1 LIRNVKNFIR
11 NSPQSLLARNS
22 GWMFMGFGLRVVAQT
37 GYFVLL
43 ARALGPREYG
53 EFVAITALISIV
65 APFAGMGAGNLL
77 IKNVARDRTVFAEAW
92 GNALTVL
99 AASGGL
105 LLVAILLIVRFVLPD
120 SIPWSLIV
128 LVSVSDLIIVR
139 VGELASQGF
148 QATEQMRYTAKL
160 YLLPYLL
167 RLLCAAIVFS
177 VWHRTTALRWG
188 WFYLASTTIASA
200 ISVVLANRMLG
211 APKLGFY
218 RIPGELEEGFYFAT
232 ALSAQTVYNDIDK
245 TMLARLSTLDA
256 TGIFAVAYRVIDV
269 AFAPVRSVIYAAYP
283 DFFRHGHKGIATS
296 YAYAKRLLP
305 RMMGYSVVVAV
316 ALFAAAPI
324 IPVLLGSEYAR
335 TVEALRWLALLPL
348 FKSMHYFLA
357 DSLTGAGYQR
367 IRTITQIAVAGLNI
381 GLNFWLIPAYSW
393 RGAAWASVASDGTL
407 VLAMYGV
414 VMFGMAKESRL
425 AVGFSGGGTQES

>member
-1 LIRNVKNFIR
+1 MIEYAKTFIQSSR
-11 NSPQSLLARNS
+11 KSLLARNS
-22 GWMFMGFGLRVVAQT
+22 GWMLIGFGLRVMAQT
-37 GYFVLL
+37 GYFILL

-53 EFVAITALISIV
+53 EFVAITALIAIV

-77 IKNVARDRTVFAEAW
+77 IKNVARDRAAFAQAW

-99 AASGGL
+99 AASGGA

-120 SIPWSLIV
+120 SIPWSLIL

-167 RLLCAAIVFS
+167 RLVGAAIVFG

-188 WFYLASTTIASA
+188 WFYLATTVIASA
-200 ISVVLANRMLG
+200 VSVILANRMLG
-211 APKLGFY
+211 CPKLGFS
-218 RIPGELEEGFYFAT
+218 RIPGEWEEGFYFGT
-232 ALSAQTVYNDIDK
+232 ALSAQTINNDIDK

-256 TGIFAVAYRVIDV
+256 TGIYAVAYRVIDV
-269 AFAPVRSVIYAAYP
+269 AFAPVRSVVYAAYP
-283 DFFRHGHKGIATS
+283 DFFRHGHKGIAAS

-305 RMMGYSVVVAV
+305 KMMGYAVVVAIG
-316 ALFAAAPI
+316 LFVTAPL

-335 TVEALRWLALLPL
+335 TVEALRWMALLPL

-367 IRTITQIAVAGLNI
+367 IRTVAQIAVAAMNI
-381 GLNFWLIPAYSW
+381 ALNFWLIPLYSW
-393 RGAAWASVASDGTL
+393 RGAAWASVASDGAL
-407 VLAMYGV
+407 VLAMYSV
-414 VMFGMAKESRL
+414 VMFGMAKETRL
-425 AVGFSGGGTQES
+425 AMELTSGETR